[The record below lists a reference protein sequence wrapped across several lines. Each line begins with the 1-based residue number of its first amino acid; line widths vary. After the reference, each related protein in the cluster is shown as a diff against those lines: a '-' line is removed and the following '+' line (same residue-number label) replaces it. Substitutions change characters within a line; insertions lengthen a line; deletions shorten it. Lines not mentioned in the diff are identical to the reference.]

1 MRISDWSSDVC
12 SSDLWATE
20 GDALLVSILN
30 RPAFNGISE
39 QDFRAVAANP
49 GVVLLLDGWNELDT
63 AARERARVQIA
74 ALKAELP
81 ELGLVIS
88 TRKQALDI
96 PFGGKIGRAHV

>member
-12 SSDLWATE
+12 SSDL
-20 GDALLVSILN
+20 
-30 RPAFNGISE
+30 
-39 QDFRAVAANP
+39 
-49 GVVLLLDGWNELDT
+49 
-63 AARERARVQIA
+63 ARVQIA

-96 PFGGKIGRAHV
+96 PFGGTRVDLLPLDDDQQMEIAHGMRGDAGAQLVDQAWRTRSEERRVGKECVSTCRSGW